1 MSGQLALMPAIKR
14 TLDEVMAGPSTEEL
28 EGAMVDERKLVANA
42 KKLTLLIAG
51 AASQKYM
58 MGLADQQE
66 IMGAIA
72 DMVIETFAMD
82 SAVVRTRKLIEKNG
96 EPQSQL
102 AVAMTQ
108 CYLMD
113 AMQKVES
120 AARKVAPAV
129 AEGDML
135 RSQMAII
142 RRLAKHEPANTIAL
156 RQKIAERVIEAGKYT
171 L

>member
-1 MSGQLALMPAIKR
+1 M
-14 TLDEVMAGPSTEEL
+14 MA
-28 EGAMVDERKLVANA
+28 
-42 KKLTLLIAG
+42 
-51 AASQKYM
+51 
-58 MGLADQQE
+58 LADQQE

-82 SAVVRTRKLIEKNG
+82 SALVRARKLIEKNG
-96 EPQSQL
+96 ESQAQL
-102 AVAMTQ
+102 AIAMTQ

-113 AMQKVES
+113 AMQKLEA

-129 AEGDML
+129 AEGDVL

-156 RQKIAERVIEAGKYT
+156 RQEIAQRVIEAGKYT

>member
-1 MSGQLALMPAIKR
+1 MCSSDLIKR
-14 TLDEVMAGPSTEEL
+14 TLDEVMAGPSSEEFD
-28 EGAMVDERKLVANA
+28 GALADECKLVANA

-51 AASQKYM
+51 AATQKYM
-58 MGLADQQE
+58 MAIQDQQE
-66 IMGAIA
+66 VMGAIA
-72 DMVIETFAMD
+72 DMVIETFAME
-82 SAVVRTRKLIEKNG
+82 SALLRARKLVASQG
-96 EPQSQL
+96 ESQSKL
-102 AVAMTQ
+102 AIAMTQ

-113 AMQKVES
+113 AMAKIEL
-120 AARKVAPAV
+120 AARKVAAAV

-156 RQKIAERVIEAGKYT
+156 RQQIAERVIEQGKYV